1 MMRRLAELLRERRRA
16 RREIARMKSLSRE
29 ETCPGC
35 GIKGPWIALFIHP
48 LCPAEDL
55 HKPCDYCEQMPL
67 HVKFSRIAA
76 LSSLGVPLS
85 ERIIRN
91 VMELTFKAAEEDDPT
106 VNWDMIVTV
115 QNAMRMSLMEDGWDG
130 EYPPN
135 PIDSMGSEQQPHK
148 PATTDHELPLEDR
161 GNWHDWDMDN

>member
-1 MMRRLAELLRERRRA
+1 MMRKLAELLRERRRA
-16 RREIARMKSLSRE
+16 RREIKRMKGLARQ

-48 LCPAEDL
+48 LCSKEDL
-55 HKPCDYCEQMPL
+55 HEPCDYCESMPL

-91 VMELTFKAAEEDDPT
+91 VMELTFQAANEEDPT
-106 VNWDMIVTV
+106 VDWESIVFV
-115 QNAMRMSLMEDGWDG
+115 QNAMRESLMEDGWDG
-130 EYPPN
+130 EYPEN
-135 PIDSMGSEQQPHK
+135 PIDGMAHEQTDK
-148 PATTDHELPLEDR
+148 PATTEQELPR
-161 GNWHDWDMDN
+161 SGSRNWNDWDMDN